1 MIVKCLFRKLLK
13 GGDTPKKLEQLVS
26 GEDENGNATPEES
39 TSHHDESTWL
49 LRNCDRKRAV
59 DLLAGKPVGTFL
71 IRPRMNEPDYPYGLT
86 IV

>member
-1 MIVKCLFRKLLK
+1 MIVKFLFRKLLK
-13 GGDTPKKLEQLVS
+13 GGDTVKKLEQLVS
-26 GEDENGNATPEES
+26 GEEENGNAAPEDA
-39 TSHHDESTWL
+39 TSHLDESTWL

-71 IRPRMNEPDYPYGLT
+71 IRPRMNEPDFPYGLT